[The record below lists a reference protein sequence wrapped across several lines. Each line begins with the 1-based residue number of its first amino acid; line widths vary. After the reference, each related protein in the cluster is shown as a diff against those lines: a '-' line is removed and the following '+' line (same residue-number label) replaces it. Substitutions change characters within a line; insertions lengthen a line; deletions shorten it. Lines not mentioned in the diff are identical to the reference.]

1 MALARFFFTST
12 TTAALILLD
21 CYKEKKNRTHH
32 FEQTGKELFTKD
44 TYRDQKWDMITY
56 VT

>member
-21 CYKEKKNRTHH
+21 CYKKKI
-32 FEQTGKELFTKD
+32 ELASLSKLEKELVTK
-44 TYRDQKWDMITY
+44 YY
-56 VT
+56 VTGTKNGT